1 MQNWKPLTSLMGT
14 SISARFTMF
23 LLLCTALSMA
33 ACTGTSGMIEPAAA
47 QYQVNNIRPSSQVT
61 VSNEGEVANVQVI
74 SETGIGSATIGLV
87 SGSWPD
93 SIQMHFHLQ
102 GLEGLHF
109 LYNETAVNIS
119 VNTQD
124 MILQNVSV
132 DGATAEEIDEA
143 SSYWMAVSFEDS
155 EGSAVSSPVPGGV
168 IIVEAPAAF
177 FTGEYPEFTI
187 NWVDFY
193 R

>member
-1 MQNWKPLTSLMGT
+1 MQNWKPLTSVMGPSLST
-14 SISARFTMF
+14 RITMV
-23 LLLCTALSMA
+23 LLLCTALGVA
-33 ACTGTSGMIEPAAA
+33 ACTGTSGMVEPVAA
-47 QYQVNNIRPSSQVT
+47 QYQVNDTRPSSQVT
-61 VSNEGEVANVQVI
+61 VSTEGDVANVQVL
-74 SETGIGSATIGLV
+74 SETGIGSATINLA

-109 LYNETAVNIS
+109 LFDETTVNLSI
-119 VNTQD
+119 NTQA
-124 MILQNVSV
+124 MVLQDVSV
-132 DGATAEEIDEA
+132 DGAPAEEIDEA

-155 EGSAVSSPVPGGV
+155 EGSAVGSPVSGGV

-177 FTGEYPEFTI
+177 LAGEYSEFTI